1 MSKSKVFEPLVAL
14 QSLSLRARLFAA
26 NSASVSVNKDFWIA
40 TKMLDAWQLTA
51 TFSEIEGMKKKK
63 TIRMNVIIVE
73 SSDPAEQWFLLHF
86 TWIFIINF
94 ERHLVIPDSQISNS
108 KIGDSNWWNRLVS
121 PRSSPLRHLA
131 IVGFKDLFPIECQD
145 QSRSE
150 SILLYYALRSV
161 LKTRTTCI
169 FSINRRQKY
178 NQL

>member
-40 TKMLDAWQLTA
+40 TEMLDAWQLTA

-63 TIRMNVIIVE
+63 TIRIIVE